1 MRREPGEQEAN
12 RNQGAP
18 MLAHVNS
25 VLWSVINFLRTYNGA
40 VIAVATV
47 FIGVFTFV
55 LARITGR
62 QAKLTRESIEL
73 ARDEFLSSHR
83 PEIIVHSVELAFD
96 VVNGTDEATAGAQV
110 IYVNKGRTPATVV
123 DIRARITRRTFPLR
137 TGIPIM
143 DTVPVPGFKMPSGGK
158 GYVRVTS
165 KYRLEHE
172 RVVQQSEPSPRG
184 FVVLMGVIVYTD
196 ARSARR
202 ETGFCRQLDA
212 VGERWLPV
220 GNPEYEYAY

>member
-1 MRREPGEQEAN
+1 MCHGPGEQEAN
-12 RNQGAP
+12 RSQGAA
-18 MLAHVNS
+18 MLAHVITVFWGVID
-25 VLWSVINFLRTYNGA
+25 VLQTYNGA
-40 VIAVATV
+40 VTAGATV
-47 FIGVFTFV
+47 SIGVFTYF

-96 VVNGTDEATAGAQV
+96 VVNGTDEATAGALV
-110 IYVNKGRTPATVV
+110 IYVNRGRTPATVV
-123 DIRARITRRTFPLR
+123 DIRARITRRSFPLR

-143 DTVPVPGFKMPSGGK
+143 DTIPVPGLKIPSGGK
-158 GYVRVTS
+158 GYIRVTS
-165 KYRLEHE
+165 RSGLEHE
-172 RVVQQSEPSPRG
+172 RVVQQNEPSPRG
-184 FVVLMGVIVYTD
+184 FAVCMGVIVYTD
-196 ARSARR
+196 ERSARR

-220 GNPEYEYAY
+220 ENSEYEYAY